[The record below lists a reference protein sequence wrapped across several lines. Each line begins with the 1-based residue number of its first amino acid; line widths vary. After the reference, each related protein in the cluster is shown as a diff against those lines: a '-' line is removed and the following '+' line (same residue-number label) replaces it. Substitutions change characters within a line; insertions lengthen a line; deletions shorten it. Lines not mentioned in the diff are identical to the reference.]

1 MEFIELADYPLPS
14 GRVIEWL
21 PTATS
26 HWADWPRDTR
36 AVSYNHEHHL
46 RDAVEHSRIRDRRHY
61 WLGHAF
67 RIDGPLDPQAWRTA
81 FDAWID
87 RHEGLRSHV
96 TIEGGRPARYTLPP
110 GGIRVQPVDAGAPAS
125 TMATYRLVNGLLDD
139 GTSPL
144 RWPAYVC
151 VTIANRNGFTVVFA
165 ADHSIMDGYSTV
177 STGGELHALY
187 QAVREGKPAR
197 LPDTGSYVDFC
208 QDERVRAADA
218 TADTPAVA
226 TWRTF
231 FPDHTENSLPCG
243 TLSKVAAAPIQLTGP
258 AEAPPRRVPQRNLS
272 VEVLDA
278 DAADAAAAV
287 ARQQGQG
294 LFAALLAAFA
304 VTTTELGAGRDFRTV
319 IPLHT
324 RSEPQWADTLGW
336 FVGLAPFQLD
346 CGPARTLAELITPAG
361 EELRRTRSAA
371 TVPFARV
378 CELLGERPRI
388 SFMVSYMDVRSAQAA
403 DTWVDTGTR
412 WLRSRNVSPEEFFFW
427 FVRTPT
433 GVTLNMRYPGTSK
446 ATRDIHRHVLRM
458 RDLLAEFTRYGDAR
472 IRPIEGAPLS
482 WR

>member
-46 RDAVEHSRIRDRRHY
+46 RDAVEHSRIRDHRHY
-61 WLGHAF
+61 WLGHVF
-67 RIDGPLDPQAWRTA
+67 QIDEPLDPQAWRTA
-81 FDAWID
+81 LDTWID
-87 RHEGLRSHV
+87 RHEGLRTHV

-110 GGIRVQPVDAGAPAS
+110 GEIRVQPSDAGAPTS
-125 TMATYRLVNGLLDD
+125 TMATYRLVQGLLDD

-144 RWPAYVC
+144 RWPSYVC
-151 VTIANRNGFTVVFA
+151 VTIANRDGFTVVFG

-187 QAVREGKPAR
+187 IAARTGETAR
-197 LPDTGSYVDFC
+197 LLETGSYVDFS
-208 QDERVRAADA
+208 QDERTRAISTTAAD
-218 TADTPAVA
+218 PAVD
-226 TWRTF
+226 TWRMF
-231 FPDHTENSLPCG
+231 FPEHTENTLPCG
-243 TLSKVAAAPIQLTGP
+243 TLSKVAAAPIETTDP
-258 AEAPPRRVPQRNLS
+258 AEAAPRRVSQRNLS

-287 ARQQGQG
+287 AREQGQG

-324 RSEPQWADTLGW
+324 RTDPQWAETLGW

-346 CGPARTLAELITPAG
+346 CGVARNLSELITPAG
-361 EELRRTRSAA
+361 QELRRTRSAA

-378 CELLGERPRI
+378 CELLGTWPRI
-388 SFMVSYMDVRSAQAA
+388 SFMVSYMDIRSAPSASTWL
-403 DTWVDTGTR
+403 DTDTR
-412 WLRSRNVSPEEFFFW
+412 WLRSRNVSPTEFFFW
-427 FVRTPT
+427 FVRTPM
-433 GVTLNMRYPGTSK
+433 GVTLNMRYPGTTK

-482 WR
+482 W

>member
-1 MEFIELADYPLPS
+1 SRTPVSFLYSPP
-14 GRVIEWL
+14 
-21 PTATS
+21 PPP
-26 HWADWPRDTR
+26 PR
-36 AVSYNHEHHL
+36 
-46 RDAVEHSRIRDRRHY
+46 
-61 WLGHAF
+61 
-67 RIDGPLDPQAWRTA
+67 
-81 FDAWID
+81 
-87 RHEGLRSHV
+87 
-96 TIEGGRPARYTLPP
+96 
-110 GGIRVQPVDAGAPAS
+110 GAPPPP
-125 TMATYRLVNGLLDD
+125 YPR
-139 GTSPL
+139 
-144 RWPAYVC
+144 
-151 VTIANRNGFTVVFA
+151 
-165 ADHSIMDGYSTV
+165 
-177 STGGELHALY
+177 GG
-187 QAVREGKPAR
+187 
-197 LPDTGSYVDFC
+197 
-208 QDERVRAADA
+208 
-218 TADTPAVA
+218 A

>member
-96 TIEGGRPARYTLPP
+96 TIEGGRPARYTLAP

-151 VTIANRNGFTVVFA
+151 VTIANRDGFTVVFA

-208 QDERVRAADA
+208 QDERVRAA
-218 TADTPAVA
+218 
-226 TWRTF
+226 
-231 FPDHTENSLPCG
+231 
-243 TLSKVAAAPIQLTGP
+243 
-258 AEAPPRRVPQRNLS
+258 EAPPPPPAGGGRGGVFSPPTPHHQ
-272 VEVLDA
+272 A
-278 DAADAAAAV
+278 GGPPTTGAAAA
-287 ARQQGQG
+287 RQ
-294 LFAALLAAFA
+294 
-304 VTTTELGAGRDFRTV
+304 RT
-319 IPLHT
+319 
-324 RSEPQWADTLGW
+324 
-336 FVGLAPFQLD
+336 
-346 CGPARTLAELITPAG
+346 
-361 EELRRTRSAA
+361 
-371 TVPFARV
+371 
-378 CELLGERPRI
+378 
-388 SFMVSYMDVRSAQAA
+388 
-403 DTWVDTGTR
+403 
-412 WLRSRNVSPEEFFFW
+412 
-427 FVRTPT
+427 
-433 GVTLNMRYPGTSK
+433 
-446 ATRDIHRHVLRM
+446 
-458 RDLLAEFTRYGDAR
+458 
-472 IRPIEGAPLS
+472 
-482 WR
+482 

>member
-1 MEFIELADYPLPS
+1 M
-14 GRVIEWL
+14 
-21 PTATS
+21 
-26 HWADWPRDTR
+26 
-36 AVSYNHEHHL
+36 
-46 RDAVEHSRIRDRRHY
+46 EHSRIRDRRHY
-61 WLGHAF
+61 WLGHAY

-96 TIEGGRPARYTLPP
+96 AIEGGQPARYTLPP
-110 GGIRVQPVDAGAPAS
+110 GDIRVQPVDAGAPTS
-125 TMATYRLVNGLLDD
+125 TMATYRLVHGLLDD

-144 RWPAYVC
+144 RWPSYVA
-151 VTIANRNGFTVVFA
+151 VTIAGRDSFTVVFA

-187 QAVREGKPAR
+187 NAVRAGKSAQ
-197 LPDTGSYVDFC
+197 LCDTGSYVDFC
-208 QDERVRAADA
+208 HDERVRATAA
-218 TADTPAVA
+218 TADHPAVQ

-231 FPDHTENSLPCG
+231 FPENTENTLPCG
-243 TLSKVAAAPIQLTGP
+243 TLSKVAAAPIEFTGP
-258 AEAPPRRVPQRNLS
+258 AQASSRRVPQRNLS

-278 DAADAAAAV
+278 DAADAAASV
-287 ARQQGQG
+287 AREQGQG

-324 RSEPQWADTLGW
+324 RTEAQWADTLGW

-346 CGPARTLAELITPAG
+346 CGPARNLAELIQPAG
-361 EELRRTRSAA
+361 EELRRTRGAA
-371 TVPFARV
+371 TVPFGRV
-378 CELLGERPRI
+378 CELLGTRPRI
-388 SFMVSYMDVRSAQAA
+388 SFMVSYMDVRGAQSAP
-403 DTWVDTGTR
+403 TWVDTNTR
-412 WLRSRNVSPEEFFFW
+412 WLRSRNVSADEFFFW
-427 FVRTPT
+427 FVRTQQ
-433 GVTLNMRYPGTSK
+433 GVTLNMRYPGTTK

-482 WR
+482 W

>member
-81 FDAWID
+81 LDAWID

-96 TIEGGRPARYTLPP
+96 AIEGGQPARYTLPP
-110 GGIRVQPVDAGAPAS
+110 GEIRVQPVDAGAPTS
-125 TMATYRLVNGLLDD
+125 TMATYRLVNSLLDD

-144 RWPAYVC
+144 RWPSYVC
-151 VTIANRNGFTVVFA
+151 VTIAGRAGVTVIFA
-165 ADHSIMDGYSTV
+165 ADHSIMDGYSSV
-177 STGGELHALY
+177 STSGELLALY
-187 QAVREGKPAR
+187 NAARAGEPAR
-197 LPDTGSYVDFC
+197 LRDTGSYVDFS
-208 QDERVRAADA
+208 QDERVRAAA
-218 TADTPAVA
+218 TTAEHPAVD

-231 FPDHTENSLPCG
+231 FLEDTYSDSPAG
-243 TLSKVAAAPIQLTGP
+243 TLSRVAAAPIELVDT
-258 AEAPPRRVPQRNLS
+258 AEAPRRAPQRTLS
-272 VEVLDA
+272 VELLDA
-278 DAADAAAAV
+278 DAADAAARI
-287 ARQQGQG
+287 AREHGQG
-294 LFAALLAAFA
+294 LFALLLAAFA

-324 RSEPQWADTLGW
+324 RSDPQWAETLGW

-346 CGPARTLAELITPAG
+346 CGTARTLAELIAPAG
-361 EELRRTRSAA
+361 EELRRTNGAA

-378 CELLGERPRI
+378 CELLGAQPSI
-388 SFMVSYMDVRSAQAA
+388 SFMVSYMDIRSAPCAA
-403 DTWVDTGTR
+403 TWTETGACI
-412 WLRSRNVSPEEFFFW
+412 LRSSNVSTNEFYFW
-427 FVRTPT
+427 IARTPL
-433 GVTLNMRYPGTSK
+433 GVTLNMRYPGTTK
-446 ATRDIHRHVLRM
+446 ATRDVHRHVLRM
-458 RDLLAEFTRYGDAR
+458 RDLLAELTRYGDAR

-482 WR
+482 W